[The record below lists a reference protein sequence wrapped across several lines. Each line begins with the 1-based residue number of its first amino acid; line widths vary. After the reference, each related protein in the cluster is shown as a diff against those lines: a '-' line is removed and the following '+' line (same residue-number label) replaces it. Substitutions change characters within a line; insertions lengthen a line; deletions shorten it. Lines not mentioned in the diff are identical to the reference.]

1 MISLENLPSLEIP
14 GLCPTSLPIT
24 IDLVSYLNEVYD
36 KIYAQNITGAR
47 SMLQNIRAVLI
58 TKLLL
63 DYATL
68 ELETHPITEYESV
81 AEVVN
86 RVLRRSGLLS

>member
-24 IDLVSYLNEVYD
+24 NDLVSYLNEVYA
-36 KIYAQNITGAR
+36 KIYAQYITWARPMLENIC
-47 SMLQNIRAVLI
+47 SVLI

-68 ELETHPITEYESV
+68 ELETHPITDFHWP
-81 AEVVN
+81 
-86 RVLRRSGLLS
+86 RL